1 MKMRTIYLFS
11 LSLVITF
18 IFSSCKD
25 DDVITHDQVKEK
37 PSLLTEANNE
47 NYSLD
52 EAKKLANDFF
62 NTLDG
67 VNKLK
72 SGEINTI
79 LSSSTHTIKALDSIN
94 LYVFNYKKGG
104 FVIIN
109 PIKRHSSRILAFS
122 EKDNLPIEKLNSG
135 VLSLWK
141 DYTMECLL
149 KQEIA
154 DKNAPKLR
162 SLINRP
168 FPEYIKKLL
177 KIKVG
182 SLTESQRREILNYL
196 HDTDVTKVFAE
207 PIIKTN
213 WHQDFPYNDNCP
225 HHYPAGCVAISVG
238 QILNHYRKW
247 DGESWNWDKVNR
259 SEKPEIS
266 RFVRTVGSGVKMTYH
281 KGGSYPDWA
290 NLNFITDL
298 NYREVTFL
306 KKIGYDAKSYNLP
319 NKTYILFDELKEKRP
334 VIMSGFK
341 KQVIIPLD
349 GHSWIADGLKTLTR
363 GYIMDRTEVAER
375 GFDFNLFPYED
386 IPVGKILNERE
397 DDYFHFNFG
406 WGGTNNN
413 WFLYTFVRFE
423 SIDFNTHLKFVTVQK

>member
-1 MKMRTIYLFS
+1 IFFAKIIISGQIYG
-11 LSLVITF
+11 
-18 IFSSCKD
+18 
-25 DDVITHDQVKEK
+25 
-37 PSLLTEANNE
+37 
-47 NYSLD
+47 YS
-52 EAKKLANDFF
+52 F
-62 NTLDG
+62 
-67 VNKLK
+67 KLK

-306 KKIGYDAKSYNLP
+306 KKIGSVLN
-319 NKTYILFDELKEKRP
+319 R
-334 VIMSGFK
+334 
-341 KQVIIPLD
+341 
-349 GHSWIADGLKTLTR
+349 
-363 GYIMDRTEVAER
+363 
-375 GFDFNLFPYED
+375 
-386 IPVGKILNERE
+386 VGNP
-397 DDYFHFNFG
+397 
-406 WGGTNNN
+406 
-413 WFLYTFVRFE
+413 
-423 SIDFNTHLKFVTVQK
+423 